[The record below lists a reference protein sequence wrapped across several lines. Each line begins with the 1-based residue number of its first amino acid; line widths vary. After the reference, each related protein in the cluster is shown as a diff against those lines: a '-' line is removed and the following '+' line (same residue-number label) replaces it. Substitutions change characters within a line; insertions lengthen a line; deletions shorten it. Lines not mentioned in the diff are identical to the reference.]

1 MVTYNY
7 PSVGNGGYRWNILQR
22 VFNTIGIEPAG
33 LGDIGDQ
40 TVLQFERP
48 LTEEEK
54 VALDAVMANNP
65 TYPPATTNTV
75 FSLLDVWNRRQ
86 EIATELGLPYDLY
99 YNESV
104 QGSGDIDTIEI
115 HFKKELTTEEIQR
128 VYDNY
133 PRLLNIK

>member
-1 MVTYNY
+1 MTIYYY
-7 PSVGNGGYRWNILQR
+7 PTIGNSGYRWNALQR
-22 VFNTIGIEPAG
+22 VHNAIGIEPIG
-33 LGDIGDQ
+33 LGDVGEQ
-40 TVLQFERP
+40 TYLQFDRE
-48 LTEEEK
+48 LTEAEQTT
-54 VALDAVMANNP
+54 VTAVMADNP

-104 QGSGDIDTIEI
+104 QGSGDVDTIEI
-115 HFKKELTTEEIQR
+115 HFKKELTAEEIQR

-133 PRLLNIK
+133 PRLLTIK

>member
-1 MVTYNY
+1 
-7 PSVGNGGYRWNILQR
+7 
-22 VFNTIGIEPAG
+22 
-33 LGDIGDQ
+33 
-40 TVLQFERP
+40 
-48 LTEEEK
+48 
-54 VALDAVMANNP
+54 MADNP

-104 QGSGDIDTIEI
+104 VGSDDIDTIEI
-115 HFKKELTTEEIQR
+115 HFKKQLTEEEIQR

-133 PRLLNIK
+133 PRLLTVK